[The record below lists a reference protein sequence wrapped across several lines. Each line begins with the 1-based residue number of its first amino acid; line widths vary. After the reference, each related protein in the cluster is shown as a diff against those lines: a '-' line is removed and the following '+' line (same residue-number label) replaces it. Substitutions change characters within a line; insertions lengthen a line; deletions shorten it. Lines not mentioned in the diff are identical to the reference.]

1 MVHLCPSKWDLD
13 LGSDSNLC
21 TDSDSRFESLKKRIF
36 DKLSMKGKKS
46 GVIGPKEKNDDDGRD
61 PPPDH
66 AARGW

>member
-1 MVHLCPSKWDLD
+1 MDGWGGLVGW
-13 LGSDSNLC
+13 GGWY
-21 TDSDSRFESLKKRIF
+21 E
-36 DKLSMKGKKS
+36 GKKS